1 MQYSGPYLGSFH
13 HSLEI
18 IEMNK
23 ESEKGSW
30 TDLILFIRS
39 GYLEWFSL
47 RVKVTLLQQENDK
60 GYLGSCG
67 ASQK

>member
-1 MQYSGPYLGSFH
+1 MQYSEPYLGSFH

-39 GYLEWFSL
+39 DSLEWFSV
-47 RVKVTLLQQENDK
+47 RVKVSLLQQENAK
-60 GYLGSCG
+60 GYLGSYG